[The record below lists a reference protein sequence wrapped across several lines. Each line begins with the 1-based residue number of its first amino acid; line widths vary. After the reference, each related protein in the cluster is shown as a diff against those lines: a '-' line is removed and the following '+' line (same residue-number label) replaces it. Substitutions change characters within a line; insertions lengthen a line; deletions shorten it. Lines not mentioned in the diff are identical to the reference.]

1 MKIRLS
7 ISNDSEHKKA
17 LDKTGFWGKQG
28 AGLIILCSSTGRVL
42 LPLRSGSVEQP
53 HTWGTWG
60 GAINEGEDPRT
71 AALREL
77 REEAGVKI
85 NPSTLTKLFVFTKG
99 TFRYTT
105 FLAEVNSEFKPKLDW
120 ETERAEWFA
129 LDSLPSPLHFGL
141 RSVLDDSKARALIES
156 AQKSVSITTS
166 VTTKARSF

>member
-1 MKIRLS
+1 MRLN
-7 ISNDSEHKKA
+7 ISLSDDNDHHRA
-17 LDKTGFWGKQG
+17 LEETGFWGKQG

-156 AQKSVSITTS
+156 AQQSVSITTS